1 MELKRAKEI
10 LELLADGTDPMTGE
24 LLPDDHVCNRPD
36 VVRALHTVLRNVS
49 EKKKRDLPANAG
61 QPWTEEAD
69 NALRDMFLRGC
80 TNREIQN
87 YFQRTEG
94 AISARLVKL
103 GLIANRDE
111 FRMKT
116 NRTSMV

>member
-10 LELLADGTDPMTGE
+10 LELLADGTDPLTGE
-24 LLPDDHVCNRPD
+24 QLPDDHVCNKPD

-49 EKKKRDLPANAG
+49 EKKKRNLPANAG

-69 NALRDMFLRGC
+69 NALRDMYFRGC
-80 TNREIQN
+80 TNQEIQN
-87 YFQRTEG
+87 FFQRTEG
-94 AISARLVKL
+94 AISSRLVKL

-111 FRMKT
+111 FQQERK
-116 NRTSMV
+116 